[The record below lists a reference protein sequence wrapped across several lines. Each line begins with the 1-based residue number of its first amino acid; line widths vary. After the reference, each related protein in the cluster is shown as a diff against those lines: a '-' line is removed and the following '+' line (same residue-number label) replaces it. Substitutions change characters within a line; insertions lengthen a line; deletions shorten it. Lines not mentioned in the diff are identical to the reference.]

1 MSEIKEACG
10 VIGIFNND
18 DLNLAKELYY
28 GIFALHHRG
37 QESCGMAV
45 CNNGVVKDHKGMGLV
60 NEIFNDAK
68 IAELQGQIGIG
79 HCRYAPM
86 ANCDLRSAEPMTMN
100 FVKGTLSIAHNGNI
114 VNADEL
120 RDKLMEEQGAIFHTN
135 TDSETLAF
143 LIAKKEVETHLLE
156 VAIRQATD
164 MVSGA
169 YAFLV
174 MSPKKLVGI
183 RDPHGLKPLCLG
195 KKGSSYILAS
205 ESCAIE
211 SIGGEF
217 IRDLDPGEIIVIDKN
232 GYTSHKKENVPA
244 KNHPCIFEYIY
255 FARPDSIID
264 GQSVYEARYLA
275 GSILAERYPV
285 EADVVMPVPD
295 SGIDAAIGYA
305 EASGIPYGIG
315 FIKNRYIGRTFIKPD
330 QVQREEATRI
340 KLNVLKHTVEG
351 KRVVLVDDSMVR
363 GTVSRSLIKMLK
375 KAGAKEVHMRITAP
389 PFVWPCFFGVD
400 LPEKKQLAACRY
412 TIEEIRQNLNADTLG
427 FFKEEDLPRII
438 PHCKLNGYCDA
449 CFTGNYP
456 VPVQL
461 KDEDRE

>member
-18 DLNLAKELYY
+18 ELNLPKEMYY
-28 GIFALHHRG
+28 GLFALQHRG

-45 CNNGVVKDHKGMGLV
+45 SNNGIVNAYKDMGLV
-60 NEIFNDAK
+60 NEVFDDHK

-79 HCRYAPM
+79 HCRYSTSGNSDAK
-86 ANCDLRSAEPMTMN
+86 NAEPLTMS
-100 FVKGTLSIAHNGNI
+100 FVKGTLAIAHNGNLPL
-114 VNADEL
+114 ADEV
-120 RDKLMEEQGAIFHTN
+120 RKKLMEEHGAVFHTN
-135 TDSETLAF
+135 TDSEIFAY

-164 MVSGA
+164 LVSGA
-169 YAFLV
+169 YALLV

-183 RDPHGLKPLCLG
+183 RDPFGLKPLCLG
-195 KKGSSYILAS
+195 KKGNSYILAS

-211 SIGGEF
+211 SIGGTF
-217 IRDLDPGEIIVIDKN
+217 IRDIEPGELIVIDKD
-232 GYTSHKKENVPA
+232 GYTSHKKERLPQ
-244 KNHPCIFEYIY
+244 KSRPCIFEYIY

-264 GQSVYEARYLA
+264 GQSVYESRFLA
-275 GSILAERYPV
+275 GRILAERYPV

-305 EASGIPYGIG
+305 EGSGIPYGVG
-315 FIKNRYIGRTFIKPD
+315 LIKNRYIGRTFIQPD
-330 QVQREEATRI
+330 QVQREEAVRI

-363 GTVSRSLIKMLK
+363 GTVSRGIIKMLK

-400 LPEKKQLAACRY
+400 LPEKKQLAACNN
-412 TIEEIRQNLNADTLG
+412 TIEEIRQNLNADSLG
-427 FFKEEDLPRII
+427 FFKVEDLPRII
-438 PHCKLNGYCDA
+438 PHCKLNGICDA
-449 CFTGNYP
+449 CFTGDYP
-456 VPVQL
+456 VDVPL
-461 KDEDRE
+461 KEEDR